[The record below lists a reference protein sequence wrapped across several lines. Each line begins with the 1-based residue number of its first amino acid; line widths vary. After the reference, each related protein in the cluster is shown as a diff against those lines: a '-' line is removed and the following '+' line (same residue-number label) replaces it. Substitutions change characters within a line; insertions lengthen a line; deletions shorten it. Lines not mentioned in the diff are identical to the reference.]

1 MAGPKTR
8 QDPPHDERVLQYL
21 GLVRAVVQRVSASL
35 PAHVSREDL
44 ESYGVVGLLE
54 ALKRY
59 DPSVGVRFE
68 TFAWHR
74 IRGAILD
81 HLRSL
86 DLAARTDRQRAR
98 QIEQAHQRLAGR
110 LGREPTREELAEEV
124 GLSSQALEAELAR
137 LHELVVTS
145 FEDLVSRAYRFNFD
159 APNAEEGPEELAE
172 RHELVD
178 ALRRGLRQLPDRE
191 RLVLGLYYY
200 EGLTLAEIGAVLDLT
215 ESRVCQIQAAA
226 LLRLRTWLVQ
236 QGFGGP

>member
-1 MAGPKTR
+1 MTRPKTR
-8 QDPPHDERVLQYL
+8 AGPPHDERVLQYL

-59 DPSVGVRFE
+59 DPSLGVRFE

-124 GLSSQALEAELAR
+124 GLSSEALDAELAR
-137 LHELVVTS
+137 LHDLVVIS
-145 FEDLVSRAYRFNFD
+145 FEDLVFQAYGFD
-159 APNAEEGPEELAE
+159 APNPEEGPEELAE
-172 RHELVD
+172 RRELVD
-178 ALRRGLRQLPDRE
+178 ALRRGLRQLSDRE

-226 LLRLRTWLVQ
+226 VLRLRTWLVQ
-236 QGFGGP
+236 QGFGSP

>member
-1 MAGPKTR
+1 MGRPEPRADLS
-8 QDPPHDERVLQYL
+8 QDERVLRYL

-35 PAHVSREDL
+35 PPHVSREDL
-44 ESYGVVGLLE
+44 ESYGLVGLLE
-54 ALKRY
+54 AFQRY

-98 QIEQAHQRLAGR
+98 QIERAHERLAGR

-124 GLSSQALEAELAR
+124 GVSAEVLDAELAR
-137 LHELVVTS
+137 LHDLVVTS
-145 FEDLVSRAYRFNFD
+145 FEDLVYRASTSD
-159 APNAEEGPEELAE
+159 APNPEEGPEEVAE
-172 RHELVD
+172 RRELVE
-178 ALRRGLRQLPDRE
+178 ALRRALGQLSERE

-200 EGLTLAEIGAVLDLT
+200 EGLTLAEIGGLLDLT

-226 LLRLRTWLVQ
+226 LLRLRTFLVQ
-236 QGFGGP
+236 EGFGR